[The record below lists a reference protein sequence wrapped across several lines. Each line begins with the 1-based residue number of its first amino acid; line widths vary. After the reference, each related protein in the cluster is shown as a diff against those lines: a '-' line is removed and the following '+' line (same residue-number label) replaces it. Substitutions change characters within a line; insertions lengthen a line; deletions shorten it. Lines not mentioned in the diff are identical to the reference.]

1 MKLSDLEMPPE
12 RNTRKVVSDD
22 DELRPSTLDQFVGQT
37 DTIAQLRIM
46 TLAAKERGEPID
58 HILMTGSGGLGKTTI
73 GLMMANEM
81 GAPFLATSAS
91 LLNSVTL
98 AKTFAQM
105 KKNTVL
111 HLEEG
116 HAIKRDP
123 MLLLLSAMEDR
134 WLDVSLGTG
143 HFERIDVP
151 PFTLVCATTNPGRLT
166 ESFKDRFG
174 YQARLEFY
182 PYRDMLTII
191 ERSASVMKL
200 NITGEAIDEIATRSR
215 GIPRV
220 SNNLLKRIRDYHQMQ
235 NCVGPVDKGCAI
247 STFGILDIDSLGLDK
262 LDQKVLAAIQY
273 QFSGGPIGIENLS
286 LFVGDESDTVSKDVE
301 PFLVRLGLII
311 RTPRGR
317 YISQLGKR
325 HLDDITDK

>member
-12 RNTRKVVSDD
+12 RNIRKPVSDQ
-22 DELRPSTLDQFVGQT
+22 DELRPATLDQFVGQT
-37 DTIAQLRIM
+37 DTINQLKIM

-58 HILMTGSGGLGKTTI
+58 HILMTGSGGLGKTSI

-81 GAPFLATSAS
+81 GSPFVATSAS

-105 KKNTVL
+105 KPFTVF
-111 HLEEG
+111 HLEEA

-123 MLLLLSAMEDR
+123 MLLLLSAMEDG

-143 HFERIDVP
+143 HFERVEVP
-151 PFTLVCATTNPGRLT
+151 PFTLIGATTNPGRLT

-182 PYRDMLTII
+182 PYRDMLTIV
-191 ERSASVMKL
+191 ERSATVMKL
-200 NITGEAIDEIATRSR
+200 GVTNEAIDEIATRSR

-220 SNNLLKRIRDYHQMQ
+220 ANNLLKRIRDYHQMQ
-235 NCVGPVDKGCAI
+235 NCDGPVDQSCVLAA
-247 STFGILDIDSLGLDK
+247 FAILDIDSLGLDK
-262 LDQKVLAAIQY
+262 LDQKVLSAIQY

-301 PFLVRLGLII
+301 PFLVRLGLIV